1 MLLLTSTVN
10 GQAVSLGD
18 ARDFAIISAAGVT
31 NSGFTIVNGNIAL
44 SPTPTIIGFINA
56 LPSSDNGIVNGVVHY
71 NDSIAQAAQ
80 LDARTAYNTLAGMA
94 PGTNLTGMDLGGMS
108 LAPGTYSFN
117 SSAFLTGNLTLATG
131 SDQNAAYVFQ
141 IGSTLVTATTS
152 QVIVTGMGAAT
163 PNIFWQVGSSATLE
177 NGTLFSGNIL
187 ADISITM
194 KTGANLANGRAIALT
209 GAVSLLTNNISAPV
223 ALAPSVGR
231 YWNGYASNQW
241 SGINWSSTAAATDQV
256 ILGSNMAVVF
266 SVNSTPNPPPIR
278 QNTVLDTDVTI
289 SSLTVNDTA
298 AVTIGGSKKLTIT
311 ATGLITGININPGAG
326 LTTINSNL
334 ELGLLSQIID
344 VNNVS
349 GMVVNGVISGTN
361 GLTKAGTGLLVIT
374 GVETYTGATVVS
386 GGTLQLGN
394 GVIEGSSI
402 ASSNSILIAPDGV
415 LAINLANGET
425 FRQNVTDNGQIR
437 WIAPG
442 TNTQAST
449 SVFSGTGGMQV
460 NSLGTAII
468 LGNNTYTGA
477 TVITDGI
484 LQLGN
489 GVIAGSSIASISSI
503 LIAPDG
509 VLAINLA
516 NGETFSQ
523 NVTDNGQIRWIAPG
537 TNTQASTSVFSG
549 TGSMLITAPTRTVLL
564 GDNTFGGGT
573 TINTPGEV
581 LVGNVSSNT
590 SSPFGEGVLTINQGR
605 IDTVH
610 SQLLQIEVG
619 GYVQTGGEIAMHL
632 EGTDIGDYTRY
643 IAAGTA
649 NLSGGTVFVYDLS
662 GNYVP
667 YGGDEQNIIHTTPV
681 MALPALVVN
690 NDAPQVMAIEAGN
703 LTGEFA
709 DNYPQSD
716 FYNEA
721 FDTHFYYHRGDTL
734 LYPTLTY
741 DPDNAYVTWVQDS
754 FVSLP
759 DLTPNQEAVGGRLDG
774 YVAQNPGYPDDV
786 VAYLNGQNLEDL
798 PAMYDLIAPDEL
810 TALFQMGFTAAGIQ
824 NTNIQRHLERVRRA
838 SSTTTQSTQSSRDS
852 KGGLVEETITTQQ
865 RNRWNFFFEGTG
877 GSASVDPDRNAS
889 GYDFDSTGGVLGAD
903 MRVNDHLVIGILGSY
918 TDSDAS
924 LVNGGSIDAESF
936 NVAAYATVYKNGYF
950 LDALI
955 GAGFNSYD
963 TKRASLL
970 GYAEGSP
977 ESLQLNS
984 MLNAG
989 YDFRR
994 GQWTVTPNA
1003 SIAYTRVN
1011 LDEFDETGS
1020 LSPLSYP
1027 DQHQES
1033 LRSEVGVT
1041 IAYDAVFNGMKI
1053 TPQAR
1058 IAWQHE
1064 FLDSTQTM
1072 DSRFIGGSG
1081 PIFSVSGPQMDRE
1094 RTVFSAGISAEITQA
1109 VTVYAF
1115 YDGQFGSSHYDAD
1128 QVTVG
1133 CKISF

>member
-56 LPSSDNGIVNGVVHY
+56 LPPSDNGIVNGVVHY

-108 LAPGTYSFN
+108 LAPGTYTFN
-117 SSAFLTGNLTLATG
+117 SSAFLTGDLTLATG
-131 SDQNAAYVFQ
+131 TDSNAAYVFR
-141 IGSTLVTATTS
+141 IGSTLVTSTTS
-152 QVIVTGMGAAT
+152 KVIVTGSGSAT

-231 YWNGYASNQW
+231 YWNGYASNLW
-241 SGINWSSTAAATDQV
+241 SGINWSSTVAATDQV
-256 ILGSNMAVVF
+256 ILGSDMAVVF
-266 SVNSTPNPPPIR
+266 SVNPAPIR
-278 QNTVLDTDVTI
+278 QNTLLDTDVTI

-298 AVTIGGSKKLTIT
+298 DVTIGGSKKLTIN

-344 VNNVS
+344 VNNAR
-349 GMVVNGVISGTN
+349 GMVVNGVISGAN

-394 GVIEGSSI
+394 GVIAGSSI
-402 ASSNSILIAPDGV
+402 ASSNSILIAP
-415 LAINLANGET
+415 A
-425 FRQNVTDNGQIR
+425 
-437 WIAPG
+437 
-442 TNTQAST
+442 
-449 SVFSGTGGMQV
+449 
-460 NSLGTAII
+460 
-468 LGNNTYTGA
+468 
-477 TVITDGI
+477 
-484 LQLGN
+484 
-489 GVIAGSSIASISSI
+489 
-503 LIAPDG
+503 G

-564 GDNTFGGGT
+564 GDNTFTGGT

-581 LVGNVSSNT
+581 LVGNISSNT

-605 IDTVH
+605 IDTVN

-649 NLSGGTVFVYDLS
+649 DLSGGTVFVYDRS

-667 YGGDEQNIIHTTPV
+667 YGGDRQNIIH
-681 MALPALVVN
+681 AEDGLVGMFAN
-690 NDAPQVMAIEAGN
+690 ND
-703 LTGEFA
+703 
-709 DNYPQSD
+709 PQSK

-721 FDTHFYYHRGDTL
+721 FDTNFYYHQGDTL
-734 LYPTLTY
+734 LYPSIAY
-741 DPDNAYVTWVQDS
+741 DDFNADVVWVQDS
-754 FVSLP
+754 FASLP
-759 DLTPNQEAVGGRLDG
+759 DLTPNQEAVGGGLDG
-774 YVAQNPGYPDDV
+774 YVAENPGLPDDV

-852 KGGLVEETITTQQ
+852 KGGLVEETVTTQQ
-865 RNRWNFFFEGTG
+865 YNRWNFFFEGTG

-924 LVNGGSIDAESF
+924 LVHGGSIDAESYS
-936 NVAAYATVYKNGYF
+936 VAAYATVYKNGYF

-1081 PIFSVSGPQMDRE
+1081 PIFSVSGPQMDRD
-1094 RTVFSAGISAEITQA
+1094 RTVFSAGISAEITPA

-1115 YDGQFGSSHYDAD
+1115 YDGQFGNSHYDAD

>member
-1 MLLLTSTVN
+1 MQVD
-10 GQAVSLGD
+10 SLGT
-18 ARDFAIISAAGVT
+18 AIIL
-31 NSGFTIVNGNIAL
+31 GN
-44 SPTPTIIGFINA
+44 N
-56 LPSSDNGIVNGVVHY
+56 
-71 NDSIAQAAQ
+71 
-80 LDARTAYNTLAGMA
+80 
-94 PGTNLTGMDLGGMS
+94 
-108 LAPGTYSFN
+108 TYS
-117 SSAFLTGNLTLATG
+117 
-131 SDQNAAYVFQ
+131 
-141 IGSTLVTATTS
+141 
-152 QVIVTGMGAAT
+152 
-163 PNIFWQVGSSATLE
+163 
-177 NGTLFSGNIL
+177 
-187 ADISITM
+187 
-194 KTGANLANGRAIALT
+194 
-209 GAVSLLTNNISAPV
+209 
-223 ALAPSVGR
+223 
-231 YWNGYASNQW
+231 
-241 SGINWSSTAAATDQV
+241 
-256 ILGSNMAVVF
+256 
-266 SVNSTPNPPPIR
+266 
-278 QNTVLDTDVTI
+278 
-289 SSLTVNDTA
+289 
-298 AVTIGGSKKLTIT
+298 
-311 ATGLITGININPGAG
+311 
-326 LTTINSNL
+326 
-334 ELGLLSQIID
+334 
-344 VNNVS
+344 
-349 GMVVNGVISGTN
+349 
-361 GLTKAGTGLLVIT
+361 
-374 GVETYTGATVVS
+374 GATVITD
-386 GGTLQLGN
+386 GILQLGN
-394 GVIEGSSI
+394 GSTVGSSI
-402 ASSNSILIAPDGV
+402 ASTSSILIAPDGV
-415 LAINLANGET
+415 LAINLADGET

-449 SVFSGTGGMQV
+449 SVFSG
-460 NSLGTAII
+460 A
-468 LGNNTYTGA
+468 
-477 TVITDGI
+477 
-484 LQLGN
+484 
-489 GVIAGSSIASISSI
+489 
-503 LIAPDG
+503 
-509 VLAINLA
+509 
-516 NGETFSQ
+516 
-523 NVTDNGQIRWIAPG
+523 
-537 TNTQASTSVFSG
+537 
-549 TGSMLITAPTRTVLL
+549 GSMLITAPTRTVLL

-573 TINTPGEV
+573 TINTPGDV
-581 LVGNVSSNT
+581 LVGNVTSNT

-605 IDTVH
+605 IDTVN

-632 EGTDIGDYTRY
+632 EGTDIGEYTRY

-667 YGGDEQNIIHTTPV
+667 YGGDRQNIIHAEDGLDG
-681 MALPALVVN
+681 M
-690 NDAPQVMAIEAGN
+690 
-703 LTGEFA
+703 FA
-709 DNYPQSD
+709 NNYPQSE

-721 FDTHFYYHRGDTL
+721 FDTNFYYHQGDTL
-734 LYPTLTY
+734 LYPSIAY
-741 DPDNAYVTWVQDS
+741 DDLNADVVWVQDS

-759 DLTPNQEAVGGRLDG
+759 DLTPNQEAVGGGLDG

-786 VAYLNGQNLEDL
+786 VAYLNGQNLDDL

-903 MRVNDHLVIGILGSY
+903 MRVSDSLVIGILGSF

-924 LVNGGSIDAESF
+924 LVNGGSIDAESYS
-936 NVAAYATVYKNGYF
+936 VAAYATVYKNGYF

-1011 LDEFDETGS
+1011 LEEFDETGS

-1033 LRSEVGVT
+1033 LRSEVGAT

-1081 PIFSVSGPQMDRE
+1081 PIFSVSGPQMDRD
-1094 RTVFSAGISAEITQA
+1094 RTVFSAGISAEITEA

-1115 YDGQFGSSHYDAD
+1115 YDGQFGNSHYDAD